1 MELQMHLAGNSGKLK
16 EDLGAAGGAVDLG
29 GPQDS

>member
-1 MELQMHLAGNSGKLK
+1 MHLAGNSGKLK